1 MSVTLATPIK
11 DFIELKWSDT
21 AISKYHNIWLRDNC
35 HCEKC
40 HYSLTKQR
48 LLNSATIN
56 PDIKPKSIDLKQD
69 GLNIIW
75 DQEDHESKYDFNW
88 LRLHSYQPRL
98 IPIDEKLKD
107 GKKLLKRELWQVKD
121 IEKNLPTVDYNKIME
136 STDDNNEDA
145 IKDWVLKIWKHG
157 FCLIDNVL

>member
-1 MSVTLATPIK
+1 M
-11 DFIELKWSDT
+11 KWSDT

-107 GKKLLKRELWQVKD
+107 GKKLSGKLKRLKRTYLQLITIKLW
-121 IEKNLPTVDYNKIME
+121 NRPTIIMRML
-136 STDDNNEDA
+136 
-145 IKDWVLKIWKHG
+145 LKIG
-157 FCLIDNVL
+157 Y

>member
-69 GLNIIW
+69 GLNIMNQSMILTGS
-75 DQEDHESKYDFNW
+75 DYI
-88 LRLHSYQPRL
+88 L
-98 IPIDEKLKD
+98 INH
-107 GKKLLKRELWQVKD
+107 V
-121 IEKNLPTVDYNKIME
+121 
-136 STDDNNEDA
+136 
-145 IKDWVLKIWKHG
+145 
-157 FCLIDNVL
+157 